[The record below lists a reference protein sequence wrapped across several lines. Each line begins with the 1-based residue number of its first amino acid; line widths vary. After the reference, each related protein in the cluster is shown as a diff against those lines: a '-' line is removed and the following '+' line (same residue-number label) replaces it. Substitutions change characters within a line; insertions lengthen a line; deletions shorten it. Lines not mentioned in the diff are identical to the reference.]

1 MTSCC
6 SPETFGADPVQIKW
20 NVVRGDK
27 ASLRIE
33 FLNNDESTY
42 FDTSD
47 WSFKSQAYDSKTDII
62 DELEVVV
69 SDGYVDIIAASD
81 ITQYWGTGYTSIVSE
96 LTFDLQVTLAD
107 DTVWTPVIGSIRVL
121 GDVSG
126 GSL

>member
-62 DELEVVV
+62 DELLLILILHNTGEL
-69 SDGYVDIIAASD
+69 DIH
-81 ITQYWGTGYTSIVSE
+81 Q
-96 LTFDLQVTLAD
+96 
-107 DTVWTPVIGSIRVL
+107 
-121 GDVSG
+121 
-126 GSL
+126 SLVN